1 MNTTTDYLRIVIE
14 APNDDDLANLWK
26 TITKENIICINI
38 EQFLYYKLIQAS
50 IY

>member
-26 TITKENIICINI
+26 TITKENIICIRA
-38 EQFLYYKLIQAS
+38 LRVLGDC
-50 IY
+50 